1 MTLSGPNEDQVLEPR
16 RRGPGKRSLPGRG
29 DKTPARGACRDDQ
42 AEAPRPRREELAG
55 KANQGTPREAR
66 RGAPRAPA
74 RPGERQALRRGK
86 RAAAAASHHLR
97 PALQLTYPRVAL

>member
-42 AEAPRPRREELAG
+42 AEAPRPRRGELAG

-74 RPGERQALRRGK
+74 RPGERQALSRG
-86 RAAAAASHHLR
+86 RDAAAGR
-97 PALQLTYPRVAL
+97 YLTRQAPT